1 MRAPI
6 LILAAATFGLAAC
19 ADREE
24 VAAGERTYQ
33 GKRDAHSW
41 DSAPEERARLETQ
54 LKQRQLAQD
63 EQRRIS
69 R

>member
-1 MRAPI
+1 MTRLVI
-6 LILAAATFGLAAC
+6 LVLVLGIAAC

-24 VAAGERTYQ
+24 IVGGERTYQ

-41 DSAPEERARLETQ
+41 DNAPQERASLEARLK
-54 LKQRQLAQD
+54 LRQLAQD

>member
-1 MRAPI
+1 MKGLC
-6 LILAAATFGLAAC
+6 LIVAAASFGLAAC
-19 ADREE
+19 ADRDE
-24 VAAGERTYQ
+24 VLAGERTYQ
-33 GKRDAHSW
+33 GKRDTHLW
-41 DSAPEERARLETQ
+41 DNAPQERATLEAK